1 MMEPPA
7 ETWMKMIARH
17 SVTAGLLLGTLSVPT
32 AAQSPTLD
40 FDRLRDETAQ
50 RLSEYIRI
58 NTSNPPG
65 NELATARWL
74 KDVLGKEGI
83 EGQILDTAE
92 LGPGRANFYARLKGN
107 GPGKAIALVHHMD
120 VVPVSRRFWSVDPFA
135 GLIKDGY
142 VWGRGAL
149 DMKGQ
154 GIMQLMTMIAIKRSG
169 MPLSRDLVFIGNADE
184 ESDGLGSRT
193 FVERHRDLLSDVEYV
208 LTEGGDVRVENGK
221 VRWFGLGV
229 GEKQVYWQKL
239 VVKGKSSHGSVP
251 TPDNPVPHLARVLTR
266 IAAWDTPVRLTPAVD
281 RFFKAQAQAE
291 TGQHR
296 RWLQGAAAALKTPRG
311 RAWLL
316 SEPERNALLRNTI
329 SPTVLVGSN
338 KTNTIPPEAS
348 AELDIR
354 LLPDQDTL
362 TFRRQLLRIIADSS
376 VTLSLIGDIPRRFS
390 APLDTEL
397 ARAIEHTANELV
409 PGVPFATA
417 VGAGASDRP
426 YYAEA
431 GIICYGIDPY
441 LVELAESRREVHGN
455 DERISLENLEFG
467 LRMHMGILRAMQ
479 QGGRPSN

>member
-1 MMEPPA
+1 
-7 ETWMKMIARH
+7 MIRILSRCAALITG
-17 SVTAGLLLGTLSVPT
+17 VTSLLCL
-32 AAQSPTLD
+32 ADAQAQSLD
-40 FDRLRDETAQ
+40 YSRLRDETAQ
-50 RLSEYIRI
+50 MLSQYLRI

-65 NELATARWL
+65 NELATAQWL
-74 KDVLGKEGI
+74 KDVLAKEGI

-92 LGPGRANFYARLKGN
+92 LGHGRANFYARLKGT

-120 VVPVSRRFWSVDPFA
+120 VVPVSRQYWSVDPFA

-154 GIMQLMTMIAIKRSG
+154 GIMELMTVIALKRSG
-169 MPLSRDLVFIGNADE
+169 VPLKRDIVFIGNADE
-184 ESDGLGSRT
+184 ESDGLGART
-193 FVERHRDLLSDVEYV
+193 FVERHRDLLADVEY
-208 LTEGGDVRVENGK
+208 LITEGGDVRVENGK
-221 VRWFGLGV
+221 PRWFGLGV

-266 IAAWDTPVRLTPAVD
+266 IAAWETPVRLTPAVD

-291 TGQHR
+291 TGEHR
-296 RWLQGAAAALKTPRG
+296 RWLADAATALKSRRG

-338 KTNTIPPEAS
+338 KTNTIPAEAS

-362 TFRRQLLRIIADSS
+362 SFRRELLRVIADTG

-397 ARAIEHTANELV
+397 ARAIEATGKRLL

-417 VGAGASDRP
+417 VGVGASDRP
-426 YYAEA
+426 YYASA

-441 LVELAESRREVHGN
+441 LVELEEGRREVHGN
-455 DERISLENLEFG
+455 DERISLENIEFG
-467 LRMHMGILRAMQ
+467 LKLHMGILQEMEK
-479 QGGRPSN
+479 

>member
-1 MMEPPA
+1 
-7 ETWMKMIARH
+7 MIRILSRCAALITG
-17 SVTAGLLLGTLSVPT
+17 VTSLLCL
-32 AAQSPTLD
+32 ADAQAQSLD
-40 FDRLRDETAQ
+40 YSRLRDETAQ
-50 RLSEYIRI
+50 MLSQYLRI

-65 NELATARWL
+65 NELATAQWL
-74 KDVLGKEGI
+74 KDVLAKEGI

-92 LGPGRANFYARLKGN
+92 LGHGRANFYARLKGT
-107 GPGKAIALVHHMD
+107 GQGKAIALVHHMD
-120 VVPVSRRFWSVDPFA
+120 VVPVSRQYWSVDPFA

-154 GIMQLMTMIAIKRSG
+154 GIMELMTVIALKRSG
-169 MPLSRDLVFIGNADE
+169 VPLKRDIVFIGNADE
-184 ESDGLGSRT
+184 ESDGLGART
-193 FVERHRDLLSDVEYV
+193 FVERHRDLLADVEY
-208 LTEGGDVRVENGK
+208 LITEGGDVRVENGK
-221 VRWFGLGV
+221 PRWFGLGV

-266 IAAWDTPVRLTPAVD
+266 IAAWETPVRLTPAVD

-291 TGQHR
+291 TGEHR
-296 RWLQGAAAALKTPRG
+296 RWLADAATALKSRRG

-338 KTNTIPPEAS
+338 KTNTIPAEAS

-362 TFRRQLLRIIADSS
+362 SFRRELLRVIADTG

-397 ARAIEHTANELV
+397 ARAIEATGKRLL

-417 VGAGASDRP
+417 VGVGASDRP
-426 YYAEA
+426 YYASA

-441 LVELAESRREVHGN
+441 LVELEEGRREVHGN
-455 DERISLENLEFG
+455 DERISLENIEFG
-467 LRMHMGILRAMQ
+467 LKLHMGILQEMEK
-479 QGGRPSN
+479 